1 MSPEVIQIVV
11 PLTFIGICGLAGEI
25 LVQGRRDK
33 TAEERLQ
40 MLLRGKR
47 NRTAQKKPAWAVPM
61 RGRERYLVLSTQS

>member
-40 MLLRGKR
+40 MHASRE
-47 NRTAQKKPAWAVPM
+47 AEPHCAKKARM
-61 RGRERYLVLSTQS
+61 GRADARS